1 MERPVQAQEVY
12 DRQIRHTDQRRD
24 GERNISSEARELAAK
39 KSRYCFI
46 CTRTVNRHRW
56 VGRIYQGVRVKPG

>member
-24 GERNISSEARELAAK
+24 GERNQSSEARELAAK
-39 KSRYCFI
+39 KSRYRSI
-46 CTRTVNRHRW
+46 CIRTVNRHRW
-56 VGRIYQGVRVKPG
+56 MRRES

>member
-1 MERPVQAQEVY
+1 MERPVQAEKEW
-12 DRQIRHTDQRRD
+12 DRQIRPMIQRRE

-39 KSRYCFI
+39 KSRYRSI

-56 VGRIYQGVRVKPG
+56 MRRES

>member
-1 MERPVQAQEVY
+1 MEKRVQAKEES
-12 DRQIRHTDQRRD
+12 DRQIRHLIQRRD
-24 GERNISSEARELAAK
+24 ADRTYSREAGELTAK

-56 VGRIYQGVRVKPG
+56 VRRES